1 MNRPGIWLI
10 LVSVICL
17 LVLPGCGGEVSIQ
30 EELRYVP
37 GLSFLHVH
45 IGPDMDLGLVPD
57 RAGTLFPLW
66 LADSLL
72 ARGGFGVSLMGVNLT
87 DLSPQLMFL
96 SRRLSAEEMAE
107 VGKSGFQCSARET
120 DEGFDLIDDRGSVMG
135 SVSSR
140 DGWTCLIT
148 GSGADRSASRW
159 LNMEESESLAAD
171 SDLVAIS
178 DSETDFTIL
187 ASSNSIG
194 FLSVIPTGMLTRQ
207 QIGYLNFARN
217 FIADLGLRA
226 AGLCIDVTNDR
237 PGLLTAELRMVREGG
252 HVTSISVGFSD
263 TGIPPDSAASYLFE
277 FYGLDGGDR

>member
-17 LVLPGCGGEVSIQ
+17 VALLGCGGEVSIQ
-30 EELRYVP
+30 EELRFVP

-45 IGPDMDLGLVPD
+45 ISPGMDLGLFPEGV
-57 RAGTLFPLW
+57 GEYFPLW

-120 DEGFDLIDDRGSVMG
+120 EEGFDLVDDRGSVMG
-135 SVSSR
+135 SVASR

-148 GSGADRSASRW
+148 GSGADRSAGRW
-159 LNMEESESLAAD
+159 LSMEEDQSLAAD
-171 SDLVAIS
+171 SNLVAIS
-178 DSETDFTIL
+178 DSETDLTVL

-217 FIADLGLRA
+217 LITDLGLRA
-226 AGLCIDVTNDR
+226 AGLCIDVTDDR